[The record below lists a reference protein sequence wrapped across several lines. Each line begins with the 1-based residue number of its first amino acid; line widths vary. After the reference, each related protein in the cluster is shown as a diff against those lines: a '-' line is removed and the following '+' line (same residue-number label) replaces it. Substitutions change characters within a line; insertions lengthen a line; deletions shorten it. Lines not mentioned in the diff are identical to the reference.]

1 MLHRGA
7 NYRVQGLAQG
17 PVRQS
22 TGSRSHVRLRNHF
35 RRCQMSRG
43 RTGGQRRQLVWPYD
57 SCKAV
62 SYRRSRDIWSQTF
75 LLNVWLDRDKN
86 PCQPKQ

>member
-35 RRCQMSRG
+35 RRCQMSRVTNSAATSLG
-43 RTGGQRRQLVWPYD
+43 SGTPE
-57 SCKAV
+57 S
-62 SYRRSRDIWSQTF
+62 I
-75 LLNVWLDRDKN
+75 
-86 PCQPKQ
+86 